1 MYKNESNSMKNSS
14 RTDIS
19 RFLSLVLRH
28 KPEVIGVTLD
38 ENGWTD
44 INELIDKINAKR
56 KDLISLQNILDIVS
70 QDTKGRYTIKNGK
83 IRAAQG
89 HSVKLKIEFKKE
101 VPPDVL
107 YHGTTEKFLKPIQ
120 TQGILKMARHHVHLS
135 HDSETALNVG
145 KRRGNPI
152 VLKIDS
158 KRMYND
164 GFSFFLSD
172 NNVWLTDH
180 IPVTY
185 ILFQ

>member
-1 MYKNESNSMKNSS
+1 
-14 RTDIS
+14 
-19 RFLSLVLRH
+19 
-28 KPEVIGVTLD
+28 
-38 ENGWTD
+38 
-44 INELIDKINAKR
+44 
-56 KDLISLQNILDIVS
+56 
-70 QDTKGRYTIKNGK
+70 
-83 IRAAQG
+83 
-89 HSVKLKIEFKKE
+89 
-101 VPPDVL
+101 
-107 YHGTTEKFLKPIQ
+107 
-120 TQGILKMARHHVHLS
+120 MARHHVHLS